1 MANNEILYFLKFG
14 EREHMEQ
21 LAKGYLYFSNAI
33 TYRGIEEI
41 LMIKGQGDILEG
53 GSKMDSHNMTMI
65 DNETNEPLFQGIRS
79 NMLVHYEPANLL
91 PVFCLFCCFEKD
103 CFTDESGKRT
113 IQLSEEIKRSII
125 EHFPKADSV
134 AIISNPIQFIND
146 VRNSVRTDCKSG
158 LVNYFHLEGFESEKG
173 IAMDMEYFKYLAQD
187 IPPKKEYGKT
197 VYSFNSKYVYRSL
210 LCKDIFFIGEQEYRF
225 ILPKNRIL
233 RPQSIPV
240 ALKEKVEIESLDE
253 FLKVH

>member
-1 MANNEILYFLKFG
+1 MLDDEIIYFLKFG

-33 TYRGIEEI
+33 TYRGIEED
-41 LMIKGQGDILEG
+41 LMIKGQGDKLEG
-53 GSKMDSHNMTMI
+53 GSKMLSHNMTMI
-65 DNETNEPLFQGIRS
+65 DNETNETVFQGIRG

-103 CFTDESGKRT
+103 CITDESGKRT
-113 IQLSEEIKRSII
+113 IQLSEEIKHSITD
-125 EHFPKADSV
+125 HFPKADFV
-134 AIISNPIQFIND
+134 AIISNPVQFIDD

-187 IPPKKEYGKT
+187 APPKKEDGKT
-197 VYSFNSKYVYRSL
+197 VYSFNGKYVYRSL
-210 LCKDIFFIGEQEYRF
+210 LCKDIFFTDEQEYRF
-225 ILPKNRIL
+225 ILPETRIL
-233 RPQSIPV
+233 YSQSISV
-240 ALKEKVEIESLDE
+240 ALKEKVKIESLDE
-253 FLKVH
+253 FFK